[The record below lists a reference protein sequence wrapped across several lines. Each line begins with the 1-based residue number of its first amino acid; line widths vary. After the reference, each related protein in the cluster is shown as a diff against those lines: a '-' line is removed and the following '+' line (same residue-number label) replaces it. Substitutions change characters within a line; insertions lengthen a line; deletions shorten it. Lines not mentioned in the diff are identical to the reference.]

1 MPHKIPKILI
11 IAGSDSGGGAGIQ
24 ADIKAVTF
32 FKGFAMTAVT
42 AITAQNTLGVQSILN
57 LPKELV
63 EQQIKSITDDL
74 PPQVIKIGMLG
85 SSEIVDVIN
94 RNIFASK
101 VVLDPVMVA
110 TSGDKLINQDTIDN
124 LIRKL
129 IPKSFL
135 VTPNLFE
142 AEIIVGKSITSVNEQ
157 IDAGKVIKKM
167 GAKNVLIKGGHMK
180 ESPKITDVLIC
191 DNNKEY
197 KFVND
202 RIKSKNTHGTGCSL
216 ASAIACQVG
225 NGFDVPESVKTA
237 IDYVHKGIVNA
248 PDFGAGNGPILHF
261 DA

>member
-1 MPHKIPKILI
+1 MSHKIPKILI

-63 EQQIKSITDDL
+63 EQQIKSIIDDL
-74 PPQVIKIGMLG
+74 PPEVIKIGMLG

-124 LIRKL
+124 LIEKL

-142 AEIIVGKSITSVNEQ
+142 AEIIVGKSITSINEQ
-157 IDAGKVIKKM
+157 IDAAKVIKKM

-180 ESPKITDVLIC
+180 ELPNITDVLIC
-191 DNNKEY
+191 DNNKEH
-197 KFVND
+197 KFVNN

-216 ASAIACQVG
+216 ASAIACQIG
-225 NGFDVPESVKTA
+225 NGFDVSESTKTA
-237 IDYVHKGIVNA
+237 IDYVYNGIMNA

>member
-1 MPHKIPKILI
+1 MSHKIPKILI

-63 EQQIKSITDDL
+63 EQQIKSIIDDL
-74 PPQVIKIGMLG
+74 PPEVIKIGMLG

-124 LIRKL
+124 LIEKL

-157 IDAGKVIKKM
+157 IDAAKVIKKM

-180 ESPKITDVLIC
+180 ELPKITDVLIC
-191 DNNKEY
+191 ENNKEH
-197 KFVND
+197 KFVNN

-216 ASAIACQVG
+216 ASAIACQIG
-225 NGFDVPESVKTA
+225 NGFDVSESTKTA
-237 IDYVHKGIVNA
+237 IDYVYNGIMNA
-248 PDFGAGNGPILHF
+248 PYFGAGNGPILHF

>member
-1 MPHKIPKILI
+1 MSHKIPKILI

-63 EQQIKSITDDL
+63 EQQIKSIIDDL
-74 PPQVIKIGMLG
+74 PPEVIKIGMLG

-124 LIRKL
+124 LIEKL

-157 IDAGKVIKKM
+157 IDAAKVIKKM

-180 ESPKITDVLIC
+180 ELPKITDVLIC
-191 DNNKEY
+191 DNNKEH
-197 KFVND
+197 KFVNN

-216 ASAIACQVG
+216 ASAIACQIG
-225 NGFDVPESVKTA
+225 NGFDVSESTKTA
-237 IDYVHKGIVNA
+237 IDYVYNGIMNA

>member
-74 PPQVIKIGMLG
+74 PPQAIKIGMLG

-157 IDAGKVIKKM
+157 IDAGRVIKKM
-167 GAKNVLIKGGHMK
+167 GAKNVLI
-180 ESPKITDVLIC
+180 
-191 DNNKEY
+191 
-197 KFVND
+197 
-202 RIKSKNTHGTGCSL
+202 
-216 ASAIACQVG
+216 
-225 NGFDVPESVKTA
+225 
-237 IDYVHKGIVNA
+237 
-248 PDFGAGNGPILHF
+248 
-261 DA
+261 

>member
-1 MPHKIPKILI
+1 MSHKIPKILI

-63 EQQIKSITDDL
+63 EQQIKSIIDDL
-74 PPQVIKIGMLG
+74 PPEVIKIGMLG

-124 LIRKL
+124 LIEKL

-157 IDAGKVIKKM
+157 IDAAKVIKKM

-180 ESPKITDVLIC
+180 ELPKITDVLIC
-191 DNNKEY
+191 ENNKEH
-197 KFVND
+197 KFVNN

-216 ASAIACQVG
+216 ASAIACQIG
-225 NGFDVPESVKTA
+225 NGFDVSESTKTA
-237 IDYVHKGIVNA
+237 IDYVYNGIMNA

>member
-1 MPHKIPKILI
+1 MSHKIPKILI

-63 EQQIKSITDDL
+63 EQQIKSIIDDL
-74 PPQVIKIGMLG
+74 PPEVIKIGMLG
-85 SSEIVDVIN
+85 SSEIVDVVN

-124 LIRKL
+124 LIEKL

-157 IDAGKVIKKM
+157 IDAAKVIKKM

-180 ESPKITDVLIC
+180 ELPKITDVLIC
-191 DNNKEY
+191 DNNKEH
-197 KFVND
+197 KFVNN
-202 RIKSKNTHGTGCSL
+202 RIRSKNTHGTGCSL
-216 ASAIACQVG
+216 ASAIACQIG
-225 NGFDVPESVKTA
+225 NGFDVSESTKTA
-237 IDYVHKGIVNA
+237 IDYVYNGIMNA